1 MTASASDAV
10 AAALGLHQDGD
21 RSQTPRSPSRPESVV
36 VGLFGAVASQV
47 ALATALL
54 YYVGWARSH
63 ATLGY
68 FGIDPAL
75 VGYSTADYV
84 LRSLSAAFAP
94 VIVVTL
100 VGLGLLLLH
109 RNVVKPRVHGGG
121 RFVRRVLVVGFVLAG
136 VLAAV
141 VCVRLVLP
149 DWLPIPRGLM
159 LPVSL
164 LLAAGSIA
172 YLDHLWTLS
181 RPNDPSAE
189 SPTRARALALLG
201 VVLLSGLWSL
211 AVYAQGVGEKRAER
225 IVAGLRAAPAI
236 TVYSTSPLAIH
247 GLGVQKAKIGVDGDR
262 YRHAYTGLRL
272 LTAGNGKTVLLPV
285 GWRRGESVFV
295 LSDDESVRIDVA
307 ARQTTQ

>member
-1 MTASASDAV
+1 
-10 AAALGLHQDGD
+10 L
-21 RSQTPRSPSRPESVV
+21 
-36 VGLFGAVASQV
+36 
-47 ALATALL
+47 TALL

-84 LRSLSAAFAP
+84 LRSLSAAFTP
-94 VIVVTL
+94 VIVVVL
-100 VGLGLLLLH
+100 VGLGLLLIH
-109 RNVVKPRVHGGG
+109 RNVVRPRVDGGG
-121 RFVRRVLVVGFVLAG
+121 RAVRRVLVAG
-136 VLAAV
+136 ILFCGLLAAV

-159 LPVSL
+159 LAVSL